1 MQQVARAFA
10 LARKAGVTI
19 GCGSDVGV
27 FKHGEN
33 WRELAWMV
41 RDGMTPVEALTA
53 ATATDAAVIGMS
65 KELGGL
71 HPGMLADVIAVAGDP
86 TQKIEAVKDVRLVVK
101 DGVVYR
107 RP

>member
-1 MQQVARAFA
+1 
-10 LARKAGVTI
+10 
-19 GCGSDVGV
+19 
-27 FKHGEN
+27 
-33 WRELAWMV
+33 
-41 RDGMTPVEALTA
+41 
-53 ATATDAAVIGMS
+53 VIGMS

-107 RP
+107 HP